1 MTVGIVAVSHSAAL
15 AQAARELALQMVAD
29 NPPAFALAAGT
40 PDGGL
45 GTDATAVAAAITE
58 VASPDGVL
66 VFMDLGSAVLS
77 AEMALEFI
85 DLPDVEVRLTSAPFV
100 EGLLAATVRAAGGAS
115 LDQVAHEAGQA
126 LLAKRAQVGD
136 VEASAAAPVSP
147 RPAAP
152 ASAPPPTASATASAT
167 ATRPGAA
174 TPGTSTVGSTASR
187 GGGIATEAAPVA
199 AVASTAQETVVR
211 NPVGLHARPAAVL
224 AGLAA
229 GFDASITV
237 ADVTRDSGPVQADSS
252 ILLMSLGA
260 KQGDTVRVDAIGPD
274 ADEAVAAIVA
284 LFEDGFGEL

>member
-1 MTVGIVAVSHSAAL
+1 MTVGIVAVSHSAGL

-85 DLPDVEVRLTSAPFV
+85 DLPGVEVRLTSAPFV

-115 LDQVAHEAGQA
+115 LDQVAHEASQA

-152 ASAPPPTASATASAT
+152 ASTPPPTASAT
-167 ATRPGAA
+167 ATRPGAV
-174 TPGTSTVGSTASR
+174 TPGTSTIGSTASH

-199 AVASTAQETVVR
+199 AVASTTQETVVR

-237 ADVTRDSGPVQADSS
+237 ADVTRGSGPVQADSS